1 MAQAGTPLTASWLA
15 ARVFPLANNHI
26 LNHIHG
32 SDHTEWEP
40 EELRIDQ
47 APWLCVC
54 RAACASEP
62 PRDLLMAE

>member
-47 APWLCVC
+47 A
-54 RAACASEP
+54 
-62 PRDLLMAE
+62 